1 MKGVQNLLAVICV
14 FVGDWQNLY
23 LYRCKPGWE
32 CTCKVLDQD
41 TDETLNRTVNNT
53 VDHNRTM
60 FLSVCSCVFQF
71 ESLRQ
76 LEVKLDSTALPRS
89 SDGVFQMEVDLRSV
103 ERSISFIY
111 YIWKS
116 QIVQC
121 ATKCFS
127 SHIPIFITSHAV
139 LRSCRKLH
147 MVFKSK
153 QAVNFIDQF
162 YNAFDLI
169 TYLLWCHEDMCII
182 LCKASYTHQS
192 MKLS

>member
-76 LEVKLDSTALPRS
+76 LEVKLDGTALPRS

-103 ERSISFIY
+103 ECSVSFIY
-111 YIWKS
+111 YIRQS
-116 QIVQC
+116 QIIQC
-121 ATKCFS
+121 TSQCFR
-127 SHIPIFITSHAV
+127 SHLPVFVTSHGIF
-139 LRSCRKLH
+139 RTGGQFY
-147 MVFKSK
+147 MIFKSK
-153 QAVNFIDQF
+153 QTVNFIDQSC
-162 YNAFDLI
+162 NAFDLVLDLI
-169 TYLLWCHEDMCII
+169 RCHKDMRII
-182 LCKASYTHQS
+182 LCEAAYTHQT
-192 MKLS
+192 M